1 MVTAA
6 VALMPV
12 LILGLVALVLGGDD
26 APSVLRVG
34 VVNLPSLDPTEARDP
49 TAVMVADQIFDTL
62 VDYDPK
68 SLEARPQL
76 ASWEVNPEQ
85 TQFTFHVLPGARF
98 HDGKAV
104 TAADVKYSLDRIARK
119 DSPSPLV
126 AQLEVVSGFNAFH
139 KDGTAPELAGVTA
152 PDPATVVIR
161 LDSPFSSFPAVL
173 GHPGFG
179 IVSKAAVENPVVP
192 FAEQPIGSGPF
203 RVVGRETAVVHL
215 VRDPGRKPEPKLEG
229 IDLVSFPDAAA
240 AYRAFG
246 EDRLEV
252 APVPPGEAQAVA
264 KRYGKRGTKP
274 YVGLVF
280 YAMNV
285 KAPAL
290 TNTRVRQAVTLA
302 IDRKKIVADVYGGT
316 AEPADGVVAAGLAG
330 GDLVTCAELC
340 GYDPERARALLKEV
354 FPFQPVPPLAIDHDD
369 DPVQAAVAAAIKANL
384 EAVGMTAIVRAH
396 PFAEYGQFLVSG
408 RQELFRLGWI
418 ADYPSPDGFLNPL
431 FQSNSPENLTGL
443 ASPEV
448 DAALRAARAEADPTR
463 RQALYREVQER
474 VLAQFVLVPV
484 AQLQTRLVVA
494 DRVRTFTLDPLG
506 TFDGATVSMR

>member
-6 VALMPV
+6 VALVPV
-12 LILGLVALVLGGDD
+12 LILVLVALVLRRDD
-26 APSVLRVG
+26 PPRILRVG

-62 VDYDPK
+62 VDYDVK
-68 SLEARPQL
+68 TLEPRPQL

-85 TQFTFHVLPGARF
+85 NQFTFRIQSSARF
-98 HDGKAV
+98 HDGRPV
-104 TAADVKYSLDRIARK
+104 TASDVKYSLERIARK

-126 AQLEVVSGFNAFH
+126 AQLEVVTGFAAFH
-139 KDGTAPELAGVTA
+139 KEASSPELAGVTA

-161 LDSPFSSFPAVL
+161 LDSAFSSFPAVL

-179 IVSKAAVENPVVP
+179 IVSKSAVESTVVP

-203 RVVGRETAVVHL
+203 RVVGRETGVVHL
-215 VRDPGRKPEPKLEG
+215 VRYPGRRPQPRLEG

-252 APVPPGEAQAVA
+252 APVPPGEAQAAA
-264 KRYGKRGTKP
+264 KRYGKRGTAP

-302 IDRKKIVADVYGGT
+302 IDRKRVVADVYGGT
-316 AEPADGVVAAGLAG
+316 VEPADGVVASGLAG

-340 GYDPERARALLKEV
+340 AYDPDRARALLKEV
-354 FPFQPVPPLAIDHDD
+354 SPFRVIPPVAIDHDD
-369 DPVQAAVAAAIKANL
+369 DPTQAAVAAAIKANL

-431 FQSNSPENLTGL
+431 FQSNSPENITGL
-443 ASPEV
+443 TSPEV
-448 DAALRAARAEADPTR
+448 DAALRAARAEADPAR

-494 DRVRTFTLDPLG
+494 ERVRSFALDPLG
-506 TFDGATVSMR
+506 TFDGVTVSMR

>member
-1 MVTAA
+1 VTAA
-6 VALMPV
+6 IALVPV
-12 LILGLVALVLGGDD
+12 LVLVLVALVLRGDD
-26 APSVLRVG
+26 TPEILRVG
-34 VVNLPSLDPTEARDP
+34 VVDLPSLDPAEARDP

-62 VDYDPK
+62 VDYDAK
-68 SLEARPQL
+68 TLEPRPQL

-85 TQFTFHVLPGARF
+85 TQFTFTILSTARF
-98 HDGKAV
+98 HDGRPV
-104 TAADVKYSLDRIARK
+104 TGADVKYSLERIARK
-119 DSPSPLV
+119 DSPSPFV
-126 AQLEVVSGFNAFH
+126 AQLEVVTGFAAFH
-139 KDGTAPELAGVTA
+139 KEGSAPELAGVTA

-161 LDSPFSSFPAVL
+161 LDSPFSSFPSVL

-179 IVSKAAVENPVVP
+179 IVSKAAVASAAVP

-203 RVVGRETAVVHL
+203 RLVGRDTGVVHL
-215 VRDPGRKPEPKLEG
+215 VRFPGRRPPARLEG

-240 AYRAFG
+240 AYRALQG
-246 EDRLEV
+246 EQLEV
-252 APVPPGEAQAVA
+252 APVPPGEAQAAA
-264 KRYGKRGTKP
+264 KRYGRRGTSP

-285 KAPAL
+285 RAPAL
-290 TNTRVRQAVTLA
+290 ANPRVRQAVTLA
-302 IDRKKIVADVYGGT
+302 IDRRRIVAEVYGGT
-316 AEPADGVVAAGLAG
+316 VELADGVVAAGLAG

-340 GYDPERARALLKEV
+340 AHDPDRARALLAEA
-354 FPFQPVPPLAIDHDD
+354 FPFRVVPPVAVDHDD
-369 DPVQAAVAAAIKANL
+369 DPTQAAVAAAIKADL
-384 EAVGMTAIVRAH
+384 EKVGIPAIVRAH

-431 FQSNSPENLTGL
+431 FQSNSPENLSGL

-448 DAALRAARAEADPTR
+448 DAALRAARAEADPAR

-484 AQLQTRLVVA
+484 AQLETRLVVA
-494 DRVRTFTLDPLG
+494 ERVRSFTLDPLG
-506 TFDGATVSMR
+506 TFDGTAVSMR